1 MLSKYIVTGR
11 EPIFESS
18 VRNSVPKLV
27 RASEAQPGGQP
38 DLRETPRRP
47 VTSTLGNMKIAEHIK
62 LSLDAADRK
71 ELDQALL
78 FVCLA
83 VDGTS
88 KKTYPFVSKVGER
101 FRKFIND
108 NLDIIELMFGGLNLQ
123 ETVFPFPDAKGKI
136 GINFADIIYEKFR
149 CNLAHGDELPSGYG
163 ISVQIAEHH
172 QQFVMDIANQSMT
185 LPQSAIYALGL
196 ACVLAPVN
204 ADQKIGSNLY
214 HYRDTISA
222 YVIDRWWG
230 KADCARQI
238 MDFEAQVRVKMD
250 FAIVWPATPKR

>member
-1 MLSKYIVTGR
+1 MLVAIPARGGGNLRRTGSVIVRRIRQRTSIYI
-11 EPIFESS
+11 
-18 VRNSVPKLV
+18 
-27 RASEAQPGGQP
+27 A
-38 DLRETPRRP
+38 
-47 VTSTLGNMKIAEHIK
+47 LGNMKTAEHIK
-62 LSLDAADRK
+62 HSLDAADRK

-88 KKTYPFVSKVGER
+88 KKTYQSISRVGER

-123 ETVFPFPDAKGKI
+123 ETVFPFPDVKGNI
-136 GINFADIIYEKFR
+136 GVGFADIIYEKFR

-172 QQFVMDIANQSMT
+172 QQFVIDIANQSMT

-196 ACVLAPVN
+196 ACVLAPAN
-204 ADQKIGSNLY
+204 SDQKIGSNLY
-214 HYRDTISA
+214 NYRDTINT

-230 KADCARQI
+230 RLDCAKQI
-238 MDFEAQVRVKMD
+238 MDFDSQIRVKMD
-250 FAIVWPATPKR
+250 FKNIWPTGPKP